1 MVHEL
6 TAISGY
12 TRRCKALEE
21 QGNRPVAVHRLSHKN
36 MLISATTAVLIAV
49 AAVDMTE
56 RKVRMQ

>member
-36 MLISATTAVLIAV
+36 ILIAAATAVLIAV
-49 AAVDMTE
+49 AAVDTTE
-56 RKVRMQ
+56 

>member
-6 TAISGY
+6 TAIRGY

-21 QGNRPVAVHRLSHKN
+21 QGSRPVAVHGLSHKN
-36 MLISATTAVLIAV
+36 MLNAAATDVLIAV
-49 AAVDMTE
+49 AAVDMIE